1 MQVDEWKNEDFGEA
15 HAEQQRKAEEIDGL
29 MKPLCS
35 RAGQKLLEHLEKQFV
50 KRQIVR
56 DNDTQF
62 AAGIRQG
69 EANIIRKLISETE
82 RISNGR

>member
-1 MQVDEWKNEDFGEA
+1 MEHKEYE
-15 HAEQQRKAEEIDGL
+15 EELQRKAEEIDAL

-56 DNDTQF
+56 DNDSQF

-69 EANIIRKLISETE
+69 EANIIRKLMTEVE
-82 RISNGR
+82 RIQNGR